1 MEMLRITICDVM
13 KIGTMDGMFK
23 MMEMGTARVFE
34 SIDLCD
40 MNIIRYYVMV
50 LWWGVHWQYRN
61 QYGTLLIGSEFVCA
75 QGQKKKKLSCVN
87 ASVVKDLNMYLF

>member
-40 MNIIRYYVMV
+40 MNIIRYYLMV
-50 LWWGVHWQYRN
+50 L
-61 QYGTLLIGSEFVCA
+61 
-75 QGQKKKKLSCVN
+75 
-87 ASVVKDLNMYLF
+87 